1 MIQRTELI
9 TLGSS
14 DLLALLGAR
23 RPGEPNGSIV
33 LVSNGE
39 SKDEV
44 DLEDL
49 CLVLR
54 VETAASVQKPHVR
67 SVIPMKCHDHP

>member
-9 TLGSS
+9 TFGSN

-23 RPGEPNGSIV
+23 KPGEPNGSLL

-49 CLVLR
+49 RLVVR
-54 VETAASVQKPHVR
+54 VETATAVPKPHAR
-67 SVIPMKCHDHP
+67 SIIPIRDGITR